1 MFQEWDSTNIKQG
14 DVCAECV
21 VKSGFLTAMEKAGD
35 HLKGG
40 AQRVNIFAPY
50 TDASCLWRVWTM
62 RSKTSHSRLST
73 MIPAPPTAYLL
84 AKVMHDE
91 FGIVEGLV
99 ATVYASTTTQ
109 KTVDGLS
116 EKL

>member
-1 MFQEWDSTNIKQG
+1 MAVLAVI
-14 DVCAECV
+14 
-21 VKSGFLTAMEKAGD
+21 
-35 HLKGG
+35 GG
-40 AQRVNIFAPY
+40 I
-50 TDASCLWRVWTM
+50 DG
-62 RSKTSHSRLST
+62 RLR
-73 MIPAPPTAYLL
+73 LGGQ
-84 AKVMHDE
+84 VMHDE

>member
-1 MFQEWDSTNIKQG
+1 
-14 DVCAECV
+14 
-21 VKSGFLTAMEKAGD
+21 
-35 HLKGG
+35 
-40 AQRVNIFAPY
+40 
-50 TDASCLWRVWTM
+50 
-62 RSKTSHSRLST
+62 